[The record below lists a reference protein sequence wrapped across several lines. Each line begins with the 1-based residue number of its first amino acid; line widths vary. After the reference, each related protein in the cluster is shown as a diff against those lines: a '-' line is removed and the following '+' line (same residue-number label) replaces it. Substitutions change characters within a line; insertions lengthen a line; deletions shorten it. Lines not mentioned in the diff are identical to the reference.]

1 MGFSMIGFVL
11 FNLMTNIA
19 SIMFGEI
26 KKICF
31 SFRLKYYKW
40 KLEKIKKRL
49 KEKEEAA
56 IKRKAEKQISP
67 RLQYIM
73 NLRRDGEIPFER
85 LPNEDE
91 AVPIL

>member
-1 MGFSMIGFVL
+1 MC
-11 FNLMTNIA
+11 
-19 SIMFGEI
+19 GEI
-26 KKICF
+26 KKSCI
-31 SFRLKYYKW
+31 SLRTKYWKW

-56 IKRKAEKQISP
+56 LKRKAEAQISP

-73 NLRRDGEIPFER
+73 NLRRNGEIPFER
-85 LPNEDE
+85 LPNEYE